1 MPLMS
6 ASSRGYIL
14 TGLTIFK
21 GPKAIILNILSN
33 KTHRLKTNMFAGVV
47 QQFLRNPL
55 HHLFTIKSPLKKRI
69 EEYPN
74 PIT

>member
-1 MPLMS
+1 MNYLKLSHLMPLMS
-6 ASSRGYIL
+6 VSSRDYIL

-55 HHLFTIKSPLKKRI
+55 HHLFTI
-69 EEYPN
+69 
-74 PIT
+74 